1 MQAEKELIAGAAA
14 SLVPSGTAIAISAGT
29 TTYALAKRLT
39 DIPGLTVLTN
49 SVPVAEVLY
58 KDGRPD
64 QTVILSGGVRTPSD
78 ALVGPFAVAVIR
90 SLHVD
95 SVFMGSHGMD
105 LRSGFTTPN
114 ILEAETNRALI
125 EAGRRLVV
133 LADSTKW
140 GTIGISSVA
149 RLEEADTIVTDSGLD
164 ATARQQLSAA
174 VRRLILVDV
183 ATSGVQTIEGE
194 DGSAVGPGELG
205 GNGVSKGSTASQL
218 PSQPHRR
225 YNALSD
231 EWLLVSAERTSR
243 PWLGR
248 QETPPPQDL
257 PAYDPSCYLCP
268 GNVRANGERN
278 PEYDSTFV
286 FTNDFAALQ
295 PDTPLVTIEDGLLR
309 AKSERGTCKVICFSP
324 RHDLSLSRMNATQ
337 ARTVVDL
344 WATQTASLGEQ
355 FPWVQVFENRG
366 APMGASNPTR
376 TVRSGRRHPA
386 ARGGEGGRDPVPPF
400 RRDRSQAPARLC
412 RTGGGRR
419 QGPGK
424 R

>member
-1 MQAEKELIAGAAA
+1 VERVTEETQALEAASKRPALARQRQTLILERVREEGAVRVADLVRALGVSDMTIRRDLEILNERGLIEKVHGGAAAIDGSSLFEPGFTVKSTLMQAEKELIAGAAA

-205 GNGVSKGSTASQL
+205 GN
-218 PSQPHRR
+218 
-225 YNALSD
+225 
-231 EWLLVSAERTSR
+231 E
-243 PWLGR
+243 
-248 QETPPPQDL
+248 
-257 PAYDPSCYLCP
+257 
-268 GNVRANGERN
+268 
-278 PEYDSTFV
+278 
-286 FTNDFAALQ
+286 
-295 PDTPLVTIEDGLLR
+295 
-309 AKSERGTCKVICFSP
+309 
-324 RHDLSLSRMNATQ
+324 
-337 ARTVVDL
+337 
-344 WATQTASLGEQ
+344 
-355 FPWVQVFENRG
+355 
-366 APMGASNPTR
+366 
-376 TVRSGRRHPA
+376 
-386 ARGGEGGRDPVPPF
+386 
-400 RRDRSQAPARLC
+400 
-412 RTGGGRR
+412 
-419 QGPGK
+419 
-424 R
+424 